1 LANPINMRARLW
13 AVGRGVWS
21 ASSSQHR
28 SSGLEDRRLKKVIE
42 RRDRCGIGTC
52 LDDRGESEFK
62 QYLVLRHR
70 GRSEPLLLTMLRKPI
85 AARRRDAEF
94 EFLLHPL
101 RVSAQWQGTTNCPR
115 MRYADPDPWPTRHFL
130 NRFVPQ
136 PAGTPMAVLW
146 ARHERIGFEM
156 VKKSIEH
163 SIASGR
169 WGNPFTRAVINEPA
183 EPRLHAPVR

>member
-1 LANPINMRARLW
+1 MRDRYLPRRPRRERVQAIPC
-13 AVGRGVWS
+13 S
-21 ASSSQHR
+21 ASPWPVGASFADHAA
-28 SSGLEDRRLKKVIE
+28 
-42 RRDRCGIGTC
+42 
-52 LDDRGESEFK
+52 
-62 QYLVLRHR
+62 
-70 GRSEPLLLTMLRKPI
+70 KPI
-85 AARRRDAEF
+85 ATRRRDAQF

-183 EPRLHAPVR
+183 EPRLHAPV